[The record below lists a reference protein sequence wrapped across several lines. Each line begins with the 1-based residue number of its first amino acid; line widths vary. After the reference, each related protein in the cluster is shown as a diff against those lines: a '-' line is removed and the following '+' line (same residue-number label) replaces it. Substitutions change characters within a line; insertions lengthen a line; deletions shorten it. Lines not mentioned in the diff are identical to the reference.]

1 MPYTEKEKKLHA
13 ALVKKYGPKKAEQ
26 VYHAMLNSMKHEAIF
41 GAKSKR
47 RRQAKKTN
55 KS

>member
-26 VYHAMLNSMKHEAIF
+26 VYHAMLNSGKYGKIF
-41 GAKSKR
+41 GAKSK
-47 RRQAKKTN
+47 AKT